1 MRTPAESRDPKE
13 SLLARLGVE
22 LPRELLE
29 LALTHSSFAH
39 ERGGNSNERLEFL
52 GDAVL
57 DLALADILYHRFP
70 DWDEGEL
77 SKLRAVVVSRPVLA
91 QVARELGVGECL
103 RVGKGAEGLGVRER
117 PSTLAAALEALV
129 GAVFLVGGY
138 QAARGLAEG
147 LLGDQVARYAASRS
161 PDYKSLLQELGQR
174 RYGALPAYSLVS
186 TEGPGHEQVFTV
198 EVQLGG
204 SQALGRGRS
213 KKEAEQAAAKRL
225 FLQLEESQ
233 GD

>member
-1 MRTPAESRDPKE
+1 MGTPARSDDPRQA
-13 SLLARLGVE
+13 LLPRLGVE
-22 LPRELLE
+22 VPSGLLE
-29 LALTHSSFAH
+29 VALTHSSFAH
-39 ERGGNSNERLEFL
+39 EHGGESNERLEFL

-57 DLALADILYHRFP
+57 DLALADILFHRFP

-91 QVARELGVGECL
+91 QVARELGVGKCL

-129 GAVFLVGGY
+129 GAVFLTGGY
-138 QAARGLAEG
+138 PAARQLAER
-147 LLGDQVARYAASRS
+147 LLGHQVSHYAAARS

-174 RYGALPAYSLVS
+174 RYGTLPSYSLVS
-186 TEGPGHEQVFTV
+186 SEGPGHEQVFTV
-198 EVQLGG
+198 AVELGG

-225 FLQLEESQ
+225 FLQLEE
-233 GD
+233 G